1 MEPHSLDI
9 RKTKFTALKDRQ
21 CSLNMRIR
29 LAMQIHDM
37 KAQEDLEKE
46 LKEVMEEISHM
57 VW

>member
-1 MEPHSLDI
+1 MENNRMEPHSLDI

-21 CSLNMRIR
+21 CSLN
-29 LAMQIHDM
+29 MQIHDM